1 MRAELEAAALTLL
14 EAQLEA
20 GYQAAMAER
29 AGSAAGGP
37 PALPALSID
46 PALHRRVLH
55 LMDLARHIEA
65 GRCGRLWA
73 DELLGLDAVRGAR
86 ARFDA
91 KHPECPHCSAPLA
104 KAADTRCWR
113 CWSRIAGK
121 EN

>member
-1 MRAELEAAALTLL
+1 MRAELQTAALTLL

-20 GYQAAMAER
+20 GYSAAMAER
-29 AGSAAGGP
+29 GGQEP
-37 PALPALSID
+37 PPLPALEID

-55 LMDLARHIEA
+55 LMDMERRIEE

-73 DELLGLDAVRGAR
+73 DEILGLEAVRAAR
-86 ARFDA
+86 VQFDA
-91 KHPECPHCSAPLA
+91 AHPQCPHCSAPLA

-113 CWSRIAGK
+113 CWRELK